1 MFNRD
6 HDELRIQM
14 IEYQGSIDIFPAQ
27 VHKFKV
33 DQDLIDKTLSKIDLD
48 EKTSKGILN
57 DPKFSDIQD
66 EVLKIT
72 QKLCSQLTS
81 RSKADDWNIVSGWS
95 NIQKPQGK
103 GFDFHNHIDSF
114 VSGVLYLKGSKM
126 SISFRDEPRLASAT
140 KLLCSDYDIV
150 VRHTWN
156 PDITLPVDVGDLI
169 IFPSYVLHEPN
180 TNESEEY
187 RVSISYNF
195 MPSRTNSKRKLPWTM
210 ELRL

>member
-1 MFNRD
+1 
-6 HDELRIQM
+6 M
-14 IEYQGSIDIFPAQ
+14 IEYQGNVDIFPAK

-66 EVLKIT
+66 EVLKII

-81 RSKADDWNIVSGWS
+81 RSKADDWNIVGGWS

-103 GFDFHNHIDSF
+103 GFGFHNHIDSF

-126 SISFRDEPRLASAT
+126 SISFRDEPRSAT
-140 KLLCSDYDIV
+140 KFNTSGANYEIV

-156 PDITLPVDVGDLI
+156 KDIRLSVNVGDLL
-169 IFPSYVLHEPN
+169 IFPSYILHEPN

-187 RVSISYNF
+187 RVSIAYNF
-195 MPSRTNSKRKLPWTM
+195 MPSRTNSKKEYPWTM

>member
-1 MFNRD
+1 
-6 HDELRIQM
+6 M
-14 IEYQGSIDIFPAQ
+14 IEYQGNVDIFPAQ

-66 EVLKIT
+66 EVLKII

-81 RSKADDWNIVSGWS
+81 RSKADDWNIVGGWS

-103 GFDFHNHIDSF
+103 GFGFHNHIDSF

-126 SISFRDEPRLASAT
+126 SISFRDEPRSAT
-140 KLLCSDYDIV
+140 KFNTSGANYEIV

-156 PDITLPVDVGDLI
+156 KDIRLSVNVGDLL
-169 IFPSYVLHEPN
+169 IFPSYILHEPN

-187 RVSISYNF
+187 RVSIAYNF
-195 MPSRTNSKRKLPWTM
+195 MPSRTNSKKEYPWTM

>member
-1 MFNRD
+1 
-6 HDELRIQM
+6 M
-14 IEYQGSIDIFPAQ
+14 IEYQGNVDIFPAK

-66 EVLKIT
+66 EVLKII

-103 GFDFHNHIDSF
+103 GFGFHNHIDSF

-126 SISFRDEPRLASAT
+126 SISFRDEPRSAT
-140 KLLCSDYDIV
+140 KFNTSGANYEIV

-156 PDITLPVDVGDLI
+156 KDIRLSVNVGDLL
-169 IFPSYVLHEPN
+169 IFPSYILHEPN

-187 RVSISYNF
+187 RVSIAYNF
-195 MPSRTNSKRKLPWTM
+195 MPSRTNSKKEYPWTM

>member
-1 MFNRD
+1 
-6 HDELRIQM
+6 M
-14 IEYQGSIDIFPAQ
+14 IEYQGNVDIFPTK

-66 EVLKIT
+66 EVLKAS

-103 GFDFHNHIDSF
+103 GFGFHNHIDSF

-126 SISFRDEPRLASAT
+126 SISFRDEPRSASKFNTSGAN
-140 KLLCSDYDIV
+140 YEIV

-156 PDITLPVDVGDLI
+156 KDIILSVNVGDLL
-169 IFPSYVLHEPN
+169 IFPSYILHEPN

-187 RVSISYNF
+187 RVSIAYNF
-195 MPSRTNSKRKLPWTM
+195 MPSRTNSKKEYPWTM
-210 ELRL
+210 EFKL

>member
-1 MFNRD
+1 
-6 HDELRIQM
+6 M
-14 IEYQGSIDIFPAQ
+14 IEYQGNLDIFPTTI
-27 VHKFKV
+27 HKFKV

-48 EKTSKGILN
+48 EKNKISLQSQGILN

-72 QKLCSQLTS
+72 QNLCSQLTS
-81 RSKADDWNIVSGWS
+81 RSKADDWNIVGGWS
-95 NIQKPQGK
+95 NIQRPQGK
-103 GFDFHNHIDSF
+103 GFSFHNHVDSF

-126 SISFRDEPRLASAT
+126 SISFRDDPRLASICKTWKA
-140 KLLCSDYDIV
+140 DYDIV

-169 IFPSYVLHEPN
+169 LFPSYVLHEPN

-195 MPSRTNSKRKLPWTM
+195 MPSRINSKRELPWTM

>member
-1 MFNRD
+1 
-6 HDELRIQM
+6 M
-14 IEYQGSIDIFPAQ
+14 IEYQGNVDIFPAQ

-48 EKTSKGILN
+48 EKNKISLQSQGILN

-72 QKLCSQLTS
+72 QNLCSPLTS

-103 GFDFHNHIDSF
+103 VFDFHNHIDSF

-126 SISFRDEPRLASAT
+126 SISFRDEPRSAT
-140 KLLCSDYDIV
+140 KFNTSGANYEIV

-156 PDITLPVDVGDLI
+156 KDIRLSVNVGDLL
-169 IFPSYVLHEPN
+169 IFPSYILHEPN

-187 RVSISYNF
+187 RVSIAYNF
-195 MPSRTNSKRKLPWTM
+195 MPSRTNSKEEYPWTM

>member
-1 MFNRD
+1 
-6 HDELRIQM
+6 M
-14 IEYQGSIDIFPAQ
+14 IEYQGNVDIFPTK

-72 QKLCSQLTS
+72 QKICSQLTS

-103 GFDFHNHIDSF
+103 GFGFHNHIDSF

-126 SISFRDEPRLASAT
+126 SISFRDEPRSASKFNTSGAN
-140 KLLCSDYDIV
+140 YEIV

-156 PDITLPVDVGDLI
+156 KDIILSVNVGDLL
-169 IFPSYVLHEPN
+169 IFPSYILHEPN

-187 RVSISYNF
+187 RVSIAYNF
-195 MPSRTNSKRKLPWTM
+195 MPSRTNSKKEYPWTM
-210 ELRL
+210 EFKL